1 CCAAPLDVKPS
12 MPPEGGVCAGGVAAP
27 AAQVSD
33 RHARAMPSLRT
44 GTDFMQNP
52 SGWSP
57 LRMPR
62 LRAADTG
69 GTATFT
75 PLHKVLHG
83 TMVTP
88 ACDSE
93 SGPRSSLSRRLS
105 EKAARAHRDDQP
117 EQQHRCQV
125 LYEWRR
131 REMIDAVP
139 CGEKHHRVVHHH

>member
-1 CCAAPLDVKPS
+1 LVVRRTDLVRFRRHLLQPVAHLAAAQQRIEALFELLLLRRAARREAKHA
-12 MPPEGGVCAGGVAAP
+12 PEGGVCAGGVAAP

-57 LRMPR
+57 LRLPR

-75 PLHKVLHG
+75 PLHKVLH
-83 TMVTP
+83 
-88 ACDSE
+88 
-93 SGPRSSLSRRLS
+93 
-105 EKAARAHRDDQP
+105 
-117 EQQHRCQV
+117 
-125 LYEWRR
+125 
-131 REMIDAVP
+131 
-139 CGEKHHRVVHHH
+139 